1 MTDPT
6 GADTY
11 FDTRMSDPEYAYA
24 KGVADKQA
32 EIVGIVIDVR
42 DNFGD
47 GNVRKWAAC
56 SEICRRIEEGDNE

>member
-47 GNVRKWAAC
+47 GNVRKWAVC
-56 SEICRRIEEGDNE
+56 SELLRRVEWSNE